1 MRERERQRHLPA
13 ERPIE
18 PTEVLPPEPR
28 HAHRPH
34 SVATRRAAQLRD
46 RLSGDGGLQPLQILY
61 RRMRAAE
68 EMAERLDNELRDK
81 LHELR
86 GDASRLNV
94 HQVRE
99 INALLRALTRWH
111 DRAVQN
117 ADTAAQYVQPKLSAV
132 TVESEGGTGK
142 GVMVLVL
149 RNGLD
154 KL

>member
-1 MRERERQRHLPA
+1 MRERERRRYPPPA
-13 ERPIE
+13 ERP
-18 PTEVLPPEPR
+18 TVEVLPPEPR
-28 HAHRPH
+28 PAHRPH
-34 SVATRRAAQLRD
+34 AVSTRRASQLRD
-46 RLSGDGGLQPLQILY
+46 QLTGDGGKQPLEILF
-61 RRMRAAE
+61 RRMRYAE
-68 EMAERLDNELRDK
+68 EMALLLDDELRAK
-81 LHELR
+81 LLELR
-86 GDASRLNV
+86 RDADRLNV

-117 ADTAAQYVQPKLSAV
+117 ADAAAQYTQPKLSAIS
-132 TVESEGGTGK
+132 VESEGGTGK